1 MDLPALQPWLQV
13 WQEGAS
19 LAFVQ
24 AYLET
29 AKEHAFLPDA
39 ETCARL
45 LDFFLLQHAMNELH
59 DAVGQ
64 SEKQLHAVLESA
76 RWLIGRGE

>member
-1 MDLPALQPWLQV
+1 MWE
-13 WQEGAS
+13 EGAS

-29 AKEHAFLPDA
+29 AKEHAFLPDS
-39 ETCARL
+39 ETCAKL

-59 DAVGQ
+59 ETIGQ
-64 SEKQLHAVLESA
+64 PEKRLHAVLETT
-76 RWLIGRGE
+76 RELVERGE